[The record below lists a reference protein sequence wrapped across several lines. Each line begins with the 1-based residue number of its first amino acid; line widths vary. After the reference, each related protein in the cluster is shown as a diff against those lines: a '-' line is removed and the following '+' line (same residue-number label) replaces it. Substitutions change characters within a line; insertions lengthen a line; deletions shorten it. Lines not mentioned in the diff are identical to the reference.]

1 MSTIPGVPLSGG
13 VRVLIAAKPVDFRK
27 GANGLAA
34 LAKEVLAQDP
44 FSGAIIVFRAK
55 RTDRVKILL
64 WDGSGL
70 LLVWKRLENG
80 GFKWPPIMDGR
91 MQPSPAQL
99 AAMIEGRDWTRLPVP
114 AISRPVPLHS

>member
-1 MSTIPGVPLSGG
+1 MTTIPGVPLSGG

-70 LLVWKRLENG
+70 MLVWKRLEQG
-80 GFKWPPIMDGR
+80 GFKWPPIMDGM
-91 MQPSPAQL
+91 MQLSPAQL
-99 AAMIEGRDWTRLPVP
+99 AALIEGLDWTRVHVP
-114 AISRPVPLHS
+114 EIVRPIAVQ

>member
-44 FSGAIIVFRAK
+44 FSGTIIVFRAK
-55 RTDRVKILL
+55 RADRVKILL

-70 LLVWKRLENG
+70 VLVWKRLEQG
-80 GFKWPPIMDGR
+80 GFKWPPISDGM
-91 MQPSPAQL
+91 MQLSPSQL
-99 AAMIEGRDWTRLPVP
+99 AALIEGLDWTRVHVP
-114 AISRPVPLHS
+114 EIVRPIAVQ

>member
-70 LLVWKRLENG
+70 LLVWKRLEKG
-80 GFKWPPIMDGR
+80 GFKWPPIMDGM
-91 MQPSPAQL
+91 MQLTPAQL
-99 AAMIEGRDWTRLPVP
+99 AALIEGLDWTRVHVP
-114 AISRPVPLHS
+114 EIVRPIAVQ